1 MKRTHKLRARLL
13 SAGLSL
19 ALLTTLLP
27 GALAASKGDLYDGYT
42 MDSDEVLEIDVSE
55 FDEYCEEETGQLMDC
70 VWFYNLPSS
79 SEGDFYYLD
88 EYGDEHSISKNV
100 DLEYDEFTAIV
111 FEPDEDLDDVIY
123 IDFEGESVGT
133 RSETFEGTIEIDVYG
148 VDSDDDDY
156 DDEITYEIDVND
168 IAYLDNKDFDD
179 YCYDVTGYEMDEVW
193 FTDFP
198 SSREGTLYY
207 DYDGRDEVEIDD
219 EDIEITYTQ
228 LDEVSF
234 VPDDDFEGT
243 VVIPFEGRADNSK
256 ASKFSGDLVIIVGDS
271 RGSSSHTYAKKGD
284 VTYNMDSNDEYYFD
298 AEDFNDYCLDETD
311 YDLDKICFT
320 DLPSSSKGVLY
331 FEDDEKVD
339 EEDVFRYREIDD
351 LTFVSARSFE
361 GVITIPFTILNEDD
375 ETIDGDLVI
384 NVGLSGA
391 GDVVVELTAAT
402 GSPLTFSADAFNEA
416 CLEEMGSNLSYVI
429 FDYTSGR
436 GGYLYYNYGENTE
449 DEVGSA
455 RYYRSSSPSLSDVTF
470 VPGSAAGTTTTIPFE
485 GYTTGGK
492 SFDGEVEI
500 TYVTLRSP
508 SVVSY
513 TSNGLAVD
521 FQASDFSA
529 ACAARGGA
537 ALVSVTFPNPSV
549 TGGQLYYSFTSPTQ
563 YRGEVVSSVTYEVS
577 GIYQLSGV
585 TFLPKAEYTGTVVIP
600 YVGTDADGITYNGNI
615 QITVTPPT
623 STTRFNDMGS
633 YGWAVPGVEFLAAYG
648 ITTGTND
655 GTTYSPAGTMTRG
668 DYILMLV
675 RTFGLT
681 SSSTANFND
690 VKADAYY
697 ASALATAKALGII
710 TADANGN
717 FRPTEGVT
725 RQDSMVFLYRAMQA
739 ANRTVPT
746 AYDSYLTRFPDGS
759 SVAAD
764 ARQAVAAMAQAG
776 VIIGDQAG
784 RLNPTSTL
792 TRGEMA
798 VILHRALTL

>member
-27 GALAASKGDLYDGYT
+27 GALAASYPEVYYEI
-42 MDSDEVLEIDVSE
+42 DSDEEQYLYLEDFEDACLDEKGDEIEYIRFTDLPDKDDGVLYDDYEDEKVSTKTE
-55 FDEYCEEETGQLMDC
+55 FDASD
-70 VWFYNLPSS
+70 
-79 SEGDFYYLD
+79 
-88 EYGDEHSISKNV
+88 I
-100 DLEYDEFTAIV
+100 
-111 FEPDEDLDDVIY
+111 EDLVFIPEEDCD
-123 IDFEGESVGT
+123 GE
-133 RSETFEGTIEIDVYG
+133 I
-148 VDSDDDDY
+148 
-156 DDEITYEIDVND
+156 
-168 IAYLDNKDFDD
+168 
-179 YCYDVTGYEMDEVW
+179 
-193 FTDFP
+193 
-198 SSREGTLYY
+198 
-207 DYDGRDEVEIDD
+207 
-219 EDIEITYTQ
+219 
-228 LDEVSF
+228 
-234 VPDDDFEGT
+234 
-243 VVIPFEGRADNSK
+243 VIPFVGEASYEQGRSTKYYDIE
-256 ASKFSGDLVIIVGDS
+256 GDLVIDVTAVKSSSSSSDDLEYEIDSDEILELDYYDFEDYFGAELDWIWILDLPRTRDGVLYYKYDTKNEVEVEEDDDFDADKIDDLTFVPDEDYEGTLTIGFEVKTVKGKYYEDELTIIVGES
-271 RGSSSHTYAKKGD
+271 GSSHTSAKKGD

-298 AEDFNDYCLDETD
+298 AEDFNDYCLDEAD
-311 YDLDKICFT
+311 YDLGKICFT

-339 EEDVFRYREIDD
+339 EDDVFRYREIDD

-521 FQASDFSA
+521 FQAGDFSA

-633 YGWAVPGVEFLAAYG
+633 YSWAVPGVEFLAAYG

>member
-27 GALAASKGDLYDGYT
+27 GALAASYPEVYYEIDSDEEQYLYLEDFEDACLDEKGDEIEYIRFTDLPDEDDGILYDDYEDEEVSTKTEFDASDIEDLVFIPEEDCDGEIVIPFVGEASYEQGRST
-42 MDSDEVLEIDVSE
+42 KYYDIEGDLVIDVTAVKSSSSSSDDLEYEIDFDEVLELDYRDFDAY
-55 FDEYCEEETGQLMDC
+55 FDESVEAIEFTRLPDPDDGILYFDYDTKNEEE
-70 VWFYNLPSS
+70 V
-79 SEGDFYYLD
+79 EED
-88 EYGDEHSISKNV
+88 EP
-100 DLEYDEFTAIV
+100 YDYKLIDDITFV
-111 FEPDEDLDDVIY
+111 PDK
-123 IDFEGESVGT
+123 DFEGTVTIKFDAALVDISRAQSGTLTITVGDNRSHTSAKKGDVTVDTEVNESV
-133 RSETFEGTIEIDVYG
+133 
-148 VDSDDDDY
+148 
-156 DDEITYEIDVND
+156 
-168 IAYLDNKDFDD
+168 YLDSRDFDD
-179 YCYDVTGYEMDEVW
+179 YCYDE
-193 FTDFP
+193 TDDDLFEIRFLDLP
-198 SSREGTLYY
+198 SSKEGDLYIALRN
-207 DYDGRDEVEIDD
+207 DDDPVEEDEPYGVDEIDD
-219 EDIEITYTQ
+219 IFFDPYKN
-228 LDEVSF
+228 
-234 VPDDDFEGT
+234 FEGYVT
-243 VVIPFEGRADNSK
+243 IPFEGEAD
-256 ASKFSGDLVIIVGDS
+256 SG
-271 RGSSSHTYAKKGD
+271 
-284 VTYNMDSNDEYYFD
+284 
-298 AEDFNDYCLDETD
+298 ETF
-311 YDLDKICFT
+311 K
-320 DLPSSSKGVLY
+320 
-331 FEDDEKVD
+331 
-339 EEDVFRYREIDD
+339 
-351 LTFVSARSFE
+351 
-361 GVITIPFTILNEDD
+361 
-375 ETIDGDLVI
+375 GDLVI

-455 RYYRSSSPSLSDVTF
+455 RYYRSSSPRLSDVTF

-633 YGWAVPGVEFLAAYG
+633 YSWAVPGVEFLAAYG

-746 AYDSYLTRFPDGS
+746 AYDSYLTRFPDGA